1 MESTTRTRLA
11 QAAAE
16 YDRAIARMGYAP
28 LPERTRQRLP
38 SIKLMRSPGAAVTV
52 APPNDESPGWFH
64 GNSTGGNEWTSDAA
78 YAAGRTL
85 ERCIVEHRF
94 GRKEPVTH
102 KFYTADGEVRLT
114 KAQAAAVGHN
124 FPESTPWLP

>member
-1 MESTTRTRLA
+1 
-11 QAAAE
+11 
-16 YDRAIARMGYAP
+16 MGYTP

-38 SIKLMRSPGAAVTV
+38 ATKIARSPGAALTV
-52 APPNDESPGWFH
+52 APPSDESPGWFN
-64 GNSTGGNEWTSDAA
+64 GNATGGNEWTTDAA
-78 YAAGRTL
+78 FAAGRTL

-102 KFYTADGEVRLT
+102 KWYMASGAEVRAD
-114 KAQAAAVGHN
+114 KNYGAAYGHT